1 MNTIVC
7 LALVAQIVTC
17 LAVIH
22 HSHLRRMAGTML
34 RHVIRSIRP
43 RKALKD

>member
-1 MNTIVC
+1 MNTIVV
-7 LALVAQIVTC
+7 LTLVAWIATC
-17 LAVIH
+17 LAIIH